1 MDRQTDGM
9 EKRVEERRI
18 VSQKGQREGTEGRR
32 REGQREG
39 ERARYGEIAG
49 VRHRWMDGW
58 MDGGLE
64 VQSG

>member
-39 ERARYGEIAG
+39 ERERDME
-49 VRHRWMDGW
+49 R
-58 MDGGLE
+58 LQE
-64 VQSG
+64 